1 MYIFRWP
8 YVHFQ
13 MLDEDLLVFIL
24 RIFSLSLSIEIQ
36 YLFSRN
42 YCS

>member
-13 MLDEDLLVFIL
+13 MLDEEKLFGS
-24 RIFSLSLSIEIQ
+24 RIVTM
-36 YLFSRN
+36 YD
-42 YCS
+42 

>member
-13 MLDEDLLVFIL
+13 MLDEENELLFRS
-24 RIFSLSLSIEIQ
+24 RIVTL
-36 YLFSRN
+36 YD
-42 YCS
+42 

>member
-13 MLDEDLLVFIL
+13 MLDEENKL
-24 RIFSLSLSIEIQ
+24 IFLGKQ
-36 YLFSRN
+36 N
-42 YCS
+42 CDDV

>member
-13 MLDEDLLVFIL
+13 MLDEENKLIFGS
-24 RIFSLSLSIEIQ
+24 RIVTM
-36 YLFSRN
+36 YD
-42 YCS
+42 

>member
-13 MLDEDLLVFIL
+13 MLDEEEKKEL
-24 RIFSLSLSIEIQ
+24 IFLEAEL
-36 YLFSRN
+36 
-42 YCS
+42 